1 MRKTIALII
10 SAVLLLAL
18 AAPVMAQDKPTQT
31 IADIVVASASAQDK
45 PEFTILLA
53 AVQAADPMFLQK
65 LSDPESTMTVFAPTD
80 AAFGEL
86 LTALNMSAEDLL
98 ANNALLD
105 VVLAYHVVPG
115 VALDAKSVVAA
126 SGAVVGTALP
136 EHVLSI
142 SVMGNSVEINDAT
155 VVTADVMAANGVVHV
170 IDKVL
175 VPTDAMD
182 LAAAMENAPA
192 PDAMATKPASI
203 AETVVNA
210 ASAADKP
217 EFTTLLAAVQAADP
231 AVLKTLSGDGSY
243 TVFAPTDAAFA
254 AALQALNLSAEQLLA
269 SPDLTGILLYHVVP
283 GHISSQTLVAAIGTT
298 GVKVVTLSGG
308 LLSFNIVD
316 GKVVINDGPTVVTTD
331 IEASNGVIHVI
342 DGVLLPPAE

>member
-1 MRKTIALII
+1 MRKSIALFI
-10 SAVLLLAL
+10 SIVLLLAL
-18 AAPVMAQDKPTQT
+18 AAPAMAQDQPTQT
-31 IADIVVASASAQDK
+31 IADIVVASASASDN

-53 AVQAADPMFLQK
+53 AVQAADPMFLQT

-80 AAFGEL
+80 AAFGDL
-86 LTALNMSAEDLL
+86 LTALNMSAADLL
-98 ANNALLD
+98 ANTALLD

-126 SGAVVGTALP
+126 NGAVVGTALP

-142 SVMGNSVEINDAT
+142 SVVGENVEINDAT
-155 VVTADVMAANGVVHV
+155 VVTADMMASNGVVHV

-175 VPTDAMD
+175 VPADAMY
-182 LAAAMENAPA
+182 LASAMSSMA
-192 PDAMATKPASI
+192 PDAMATEPVSI
-203 AETVVNA
+203 AQTVVNA
-210 ASAADKP
+210 ASATDNP

-231 AVLKTLSGDGSY
+231 AVLNTLSADGSY
-243 TVFAPTDAAFA
+243 TVFAPTDAAFE
-254 AALQALNLSAEQLLA
+254 AALASLNLSAEQLLA

-283 GHISSQTLVAAIGTT
+283 GHISSTTLVAAIGTT
-298 GVKVVTLSGG
+298 GVKVVTLSGS

-316 GKVVINDGPTVVTTD
+316 GKVVINDGPTVVATD

>member
-1 MRKTIALII
+1 MRISIALFI
-10 SAVLLLAL
+10 SIVMLLAL
-18 AAPVMAQDKPTQT
+18 AVPAMAQDQPTQT
-31 IADIVVASASAQDK
+31 IADIVVATASASDN

-98 ANNALLD
+98 ANKALLD

-126 SGAVVGTALP
+126 DGAVVGTALP

-142 SVMGNSVEINDAT
+142 SVMGDSVEINDAT
-155 VVTADVMAANGVVHV
+155 VVTADVMASNGVVHV

-175 VPTDAMD
+175 VPADAMD
-182 LAAAMENAPA
+182 LASAMSTTA
-192 PDAMATKPASI
+192 PDAMATEPVSI
-203 AETVVNA
+203 AQTVVNA
-210 ASAADKP
+210 ASATDNP

-231 AVLKTLSGDGSY
+231 AVLKTLSSDGSY

-283 GHISSQTLVAAIGTT
+283 GHISSTTLVAAIGTM
-298 GVKVVTLSGG
+298 GVKVVTLSGS

-316 GKVVINDGPTVVTTD
+316 GKVVINEGPTVVATD

-342 DGVLLPPAE
+342 DGVLLPPTE